1 MAVAIQPGERRVI
14 YYNSGMRHR
23 IWAVWA
29 TLIAVLLATPPFAE
43 RRLDTESWRV
53 YSAVDAPALPSARPS
68 DPVARSLAALK
79 SKSSLVRQWAP
90 PTLAVACRATLE
102 VLTGFTRLGDLAPRV
117 VHPADA
123 AGDFTPFPTGPP
135 LES

>member
-1 MAVAIQPGERRVI
+1 MAVAVQPGERRVI
-14 YYNSGMRHR
+14 HYNSGMRHR
-23 IWAVWA
+23 IWAIGA

-43 RRLDTESWRV
+43 RRLGTESWRA
-53 YSAVDAPALPSARPS
+53 YSAVDAPALPSARPA
-68 DPVARSLAALK
+68 DPIARSLPALK

-90 PTLAVACRATLE
+90 PTLAVACRSTPE
-102 VLTGFTRLGDLAPRV
+102 VFPCFMPLGDLAPRV

-135 LES
+135 QES

>member
-1 MAVAIQPGERRVI
+1 MAGTVQPGQRGMI
-14 YYNSGMRHR
+14 HYNSGMRHR
-23 IWAVWA
+23 VWAIWA

-43 RRLDTESWRV
+43 RRLDTESWRA
-53 YSAVDAPALPSARPS
+53 YSAADAPALPSARPA

-90 PTLAVACRATLE
+90 PTLAVGCRSTLE
-102 VLTGFTRLGDLAPRV
+102 VLTCSASLADLAPRV
-117 VHPADA
+117 VHPADS

-135 LES
+135 PES